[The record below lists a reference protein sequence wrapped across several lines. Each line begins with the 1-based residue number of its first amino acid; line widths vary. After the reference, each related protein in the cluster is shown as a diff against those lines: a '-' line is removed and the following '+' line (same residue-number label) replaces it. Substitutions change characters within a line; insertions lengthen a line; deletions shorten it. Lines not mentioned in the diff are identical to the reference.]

1 VPVFG
6 RDFYAPANR
15 VATFI
20 IDIFYAK
27 SAVTIFSRRASEY
40 AFISFDHKMIFHCY
54 LLYRVTAAIAVNIA

>member
-27 SAVTIFSRRASEY
+27 SAVTIFFGELGNMLSLALTT
-40 AFISFDHKMIFHCY
+40 K
-54 LLYRVTAAIAVNIA
+54 